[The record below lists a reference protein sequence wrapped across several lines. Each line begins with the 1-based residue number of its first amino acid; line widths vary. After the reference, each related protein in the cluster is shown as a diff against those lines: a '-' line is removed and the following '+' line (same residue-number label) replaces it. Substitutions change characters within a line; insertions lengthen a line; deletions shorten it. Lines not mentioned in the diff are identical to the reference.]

1 MTPDTANGSEAMKI
15 ERWQGISGKIVHDG
29 KNALLVDDD
38 EQLDEKELAKRL
50 EENGKPVEEV
60 RKATFRK
67 TLKKQVKLEPIKL
80 SSWFNRKNDNQNA
93 NKSAKLKSDK
103 PVHQYKQIKTELLF
117 FGESFLEGFLDFY
130 GLEVNNA
137 LGRYEKNLHVL
148 EIQDLSRSE
157 KEYYLAT
164 TNKQG
169 NLRIAAEPLPSQQI
183 AQRELDKFYGQEPK
197 QEEYIGLTNAQ
208 KREEDES

>member
-1 MTPDTANGSEAMKI
+1 MKI

-169 NLRIAAEPLPSQQI
+169 NLRIATESLPSQQI
-183 AQRELDKFYGQEPK
+183 TQRELDKFYGQEPK
-197 QEEYIGLTNAQ
+197 QEEYVGLTNAQ

>member
-1 MTPDTANGSEAMKI
+1 MKI

-117 FGESFLEGFLDFY
+117 S
-130 GLEVNNA
+130 
-137 LGRYEKNLHVL
+137 GRVFRRVL
-148 EIQDLSRSE
+148 RLLRTRS
-157 KEYYLAT
+157 
-164 TNKQG
+164 
-169 NLRIAAEPLPSQQI
+169 
-183 AQRELDKFYGQEPK
+183 
-197 QEEYIGLTNAQ
+197 
-208 KREEDES
+208 

>member
-1 MTPDTANGSEAMKI
+1 MKI
-15 ERWQGISGKIVHDG
+15 ECWQGISGKIVHDG

-148 EIQDLSRSE
+148 EVQDLSRSE
-157 KEYYLAT
+157 KKYYLAT

>member
-1 MTPDTANGSEAMKI
+1 MKI
-15 ERWQGISGKIVHDG
+15 ECWQGISGKIVHDG

-157 KEYYLAT
+157 KKYYLAT

>member
-1 MTPDTANGSEAMKI
+1 MKI

-117 FGESFLEGFLDFY
+117 FGESFLEGFL
-130 GLEVNNA
+130 
-137 LGRYEKNLHVL
+137 

-169 NLRIAAEPLPSQQI
+169 NLRIATESLPSQQI

-197 QEEYIGLTNAQ
+197 QEEYVGLTNAQ

>member
-1 MTPDTANGSEAMKI
+1 MKI

-103 PVHQYKQIKTELLF
+103 PVHQYKQIKIELLF

-157 KEYYLAT
+157 KKYYLAT

>member
-1 MTPDTANGSEAMKI
+1 MKI

-93 NKSAKLKSDK
+93 NKSAELKSDK
-103 PVHQYKQIKTELLF
+103 PVHQYKQIKTEMLF

-164 TNKQG
+164 TSRQG
-169 NLRIAAEPLPSQQI
+169 DLRIATEPLPSQQI
-183 AQRELDKFYGQEPK
+183 AQRELDKFYKEEPK
-197 QEEYIGLTNAQ
+197 QEEYVGLTNAQ

>member
-1 MTPDTANGSEAMKI
+1 MKI

-164 TNKQG
+164 TSRQG
-169 NLRIAAEPLPSQQI
+169 DLRSQQI

-197 QEEYIGLTNAQ
+197 PEEYVGLTNAQ